1 MGIFD
6 LRPYDWG
13 DFLTVQD
20 VARHFGQNPPYV
32 DVESDIFRDFRIEFF
47 YPHTSATI
55 SFKAFLNQ
63 YAEGFSSEYEM
74 VSVYG
79 RMDPTAHFQRTN
91 RSLQIAWTA
100 PAASHEEA
108 LLNLQNASKLA
119 RVMYPVYGP
128 GQGTDSIF
136 GSFQDATEMKAPPR
150 VVMRFSNLIKRG
162 GLPGQDPNNLATA
175 GLNGVIQNYN
185 WQPVIEDGF
194 FDGVPPD
201 GVSNNVALLPKTL
214 SFSISFQPIHRD
226 VNGWAEDGRWLGD
239 AGFPW
244 LPGSA
249 PTPNSTTFTEA
260 GFSGTDDGCTD
271 LESALT
277 STAAAR
283 EECEVQILNTI
294 EATQSE
300 L

>member
-20 VARHFGQNPPYV
+20 VAQHFGQNPPYV

-63 YAEGFSSEYEM
+63 YSEGFSSEYEM

-79 RMDPTAHFQRTN
+79 RMDPTSHFQRTN
-91 RSLQIAWTA
+91 RSLQISWTA
-100 PAASHEEA
+100 PAASHEEG
-108 LLNLQNASKLA
+108 LLNMQNASKLA
-119 RVMYPVYGP
+119 RIMYPVYGP
-128 GQGTDSIF
+128 GSGTDSIF
-136 GSFQDATEMKAPPR
+136 GNFQDATEMKAPPR
-150 VVMRFSNLIKRG
+150 VILLFSNLIKRG
-162 GLPGQDPNNLATA
+162 GLPGQDANSLATA

-214 SFSISFQPIHRD
+214 SFIISFQPIHRD
-226 VNGWAEDGRWLGD
+226 TNGWSEDGRWLGD
-239 AGFPW
+239 EGFPW
-244 LPGSA
+244 LPGST
-249 PTPNSTTFTEA
+249 PTPESSIFSEIGAAGPDACTALETIENNTEA
-260 GFSGTDDGCTD
+260 ALQECAAQAESEAFSTNSG
-271 LESALT
+271 L
-277 STAAAR
+277 
-283 EECEVQILNTI
+283 
-294 EATQSE
+294 
-300 L
+300 